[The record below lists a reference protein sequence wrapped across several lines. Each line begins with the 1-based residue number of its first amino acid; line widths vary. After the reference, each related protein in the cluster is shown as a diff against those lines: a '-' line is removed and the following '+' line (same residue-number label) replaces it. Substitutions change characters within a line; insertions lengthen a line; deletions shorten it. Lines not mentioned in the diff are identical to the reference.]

1 MTQKTNFQKLKDNLT
16 KEYKVVII
24 DEKSM
29 TQRFAAYYN
38 PLKVIWMTALFALI
52 ICIVSVILFTQTSL
66 IRFLGPLPKSL
77 VGEDYKN
84 LAIRIDSLETLSQ
97 AREQKFKAIQNLI
110 TKGVNTTPDIK
121 EEKQVES
128 TIKKVEIPIEKQK
141 EIKVHHVPL
150 PAMSFIKPISGEITS
165 KFDPTRY
172 HYGIDL
178 VAKSGSPILSVAS
191 GYILASGY
199 TRENGYTVWIM
210 HPQGFLSSYK
220 HNSKLNVYV
229 GQFVEQAVEIATIGN
244 TGEAS
249 TGPHLHFELWKNNE
263 PVDPDLMIKL

>member
-121 EEKQVES
+121 EEKQVE
-128 TIKKVEIPIEKQK
+128 QK
-141 EIKVHHVPL
+141 EK
-150 PAMSFIKPISGEITS
+150 
-165 KFDPTRY
+165 
-172 HYGIDL
+172 
-178 VAKSGSPILSVAS
+178 
-191 GYILASGY
+191 
-199 TRENGYTVWIM
+199 
-210 HPQGFLSSYK
+210 
-220 HNSKLNVYV
+220 
-229 GQFVEQAVEIATIGN
+229 
-244 TGEAS
+244 
-249 TGPHLHFELWKNNE
+249 KN
-263 PVDPDLMIKL
+263 